1 MTDVPPAPPSL
12 PDEMVRELAAVV
24 GDDSLHIE
32 RTAIDEFK
40 DAYWIPGDETYAA
53 AAVVQPSSTE
63 QVRAIMRL
71 ANRYGIPVWPHSQ
84 GRNLGHGGAS
94 PRVRGSIQLG
104 FQKMNRI
111 LEINEELA
119 YAVVEPGVT
128 WFDLHEAVRAGGHRL
143 LTPCPDLGWGSIIGN
158 SMDAGHTY
166 QHYGADYMLPTGFE
180 VVLPDGDLLRTGA
193 GALPDGKAWHVY
205 KRSLGPS
212 LDRLF
217 VQSNLGI
224 VTRMGVWLK
233 RLPEAYAPV
242 MLSIGEDADL
252 EAAVDTIRELR
263 LAGYLEGAPALF
275 STLRASHMLRDLP
288 VPADHQLTPAEIR
301 EAGER
306 AGVGAWAARAA
317 VWGDLETVRIRMK
330 HIKAAWAKIPSG
342 RVEARRVYAPDEYDE
357 IVLSADQIMIGI
369 PTLKAIQT
377 TPDHIAHVDVAP
389 VVPLH
394 GPRVREM
401 VEKARSL
408 VLGTGANF
416 GATVVVTG
424 ERSCVVIIGIRYDR
438 TDEAD
443 ARGAFVLA
451 RRLVAAAGELG
462 YGESRPHLECMD
474 LAAGQYSF
482 NGHAYQR
489 FVERIKDAVDP
500 NGILAPGRHGIW
512 PAGRR
517 VPHDQRGTTR

>member
-1 MTDVPPAPPSL
+1 MTDATTHLPTL
-12 PDEMVRELAAVV
+12 PDELVRELAAVV
-24 GDDSLHIE
+24 GDDSLHVE
-32 RTAIDEFK
+32 RTKVDEFK

-53 AAVVQPSSTE
+53 SAVVQPTSTA
-63 QVRAIMRL
+63 QVREIVRL
-71 ANRYGIPVWPHSQ
+71 AGRYGVPVWPHSQ

-94 PRVRGSIQLG
+94 PRVRGSIQIG
-104 FQKMNRI
+104 FQKMNRV

-128 WFDLHEAVRAGGHRL
+128 WFDLYHAVRAGGHRL
-143 LTPCPDLGWGSIIGN
+143 LTPCPDLGWGSIVGN

-166 QHYGADYMLPTGFE
+166 QHYGADYMLPTGLE

-193 GALPDGKAWHVY
+193 GALPDGHAWHVY
-205 KRSLGPS
+205 KRNLGPS

-252 EAAVDTIRELR
+252 EAAVDTLRELR
-263 LAGYLEGAPALF
+263 LAGHLEGAPALF

-288 VPADHQLTPAEIR
+288 VTASHQLTATEIR
-301 EAGER
+301 EIGER
-306 AGVGAWAARAA
+306 TAVGAWAARAA
-317 VWGDLETVRIRMK
+317 VWGDNEIVRAKLRR
-330 HIKAAWAKIPSG
+330 IKEAWAKIPSG
-342 RVEARRVYAPDEYDE
+342 RVEARRLYEPDEYDE
-357 IVLSADQIMIGI
+357 IVMSADQIMIGI
-369 PTLKAIQT
+369 PTLKAIES
-377 TPDHIAHVDVAP
+377 TPDHVAHIDVAP

-394 GPRVREM
+394 GPQVRSM
-401 VEKARSL
+401 VEAARSL
-408 VLGTGANF
+408 VLDAGANF

-438 TDEAD
+438 TDPSD
-443 ARGAFVLA
+443 ARGAFDLA
-451 RRLVAAAGELG
+451 KQLVAAAGALG

-474 LAAGQYSF
+474 LAADQYSF

-489 FVERIKDAVDP
+489 FVQKIKDAVDP
-500 NGILAPGRHGIW
+500 DGILAPGRHGIW
-512 PAGRR
+512 PASY
-517 VPHDQRGTTR
+517 RGARDSA